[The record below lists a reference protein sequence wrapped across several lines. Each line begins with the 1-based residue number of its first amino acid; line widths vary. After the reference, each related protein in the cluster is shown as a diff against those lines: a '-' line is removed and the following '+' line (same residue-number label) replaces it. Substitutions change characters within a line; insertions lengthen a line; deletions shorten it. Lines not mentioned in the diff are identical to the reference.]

1 MGGGPGTVV
10 YKLRLIG
17 SWLLAVRLC
26 ENESSLVCLS
36 ENESIL
42 CVRMGVACVSEWN
55 ESSLCVCVSI
65 ELVGVYELE

>member
-1 MGGGPGTVV
+1 M
-10 YKLRLIG
+10 
-17 SWLLAVRLC
+17 RLC
-26 ENESSLVCLS
+26 KNESSMVCLS
-36 ENESIL
+36 ENESSL